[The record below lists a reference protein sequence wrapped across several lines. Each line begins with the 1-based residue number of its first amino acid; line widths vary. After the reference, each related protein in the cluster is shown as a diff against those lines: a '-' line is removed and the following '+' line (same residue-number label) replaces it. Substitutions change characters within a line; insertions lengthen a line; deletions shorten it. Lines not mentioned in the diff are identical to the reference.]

1 MLYNKKINKNMDK
14 KEILVQVQDIFRD
27 TLDEDLI
34 ILTSETIASDVEE
47 WDSLT
52 HIQLVV
58 AIEKHFKI
66 KFTSKEILSWKNVG
80 EMIDNINTK
89 LS

>member
-1 MLYNKKINKNMDK
+1 MDK
-14 KEILVQVQDIFRD
+14 NEILSQVQDIFHD
-27 TLDEDLI
+27 ILDNESI
-34 ILTSETIASDVEE
+34 VLTDETTANDVDD

-66 KFTSKEILSWKNVG
+66 KFKSMEILSWKNVG
-80 EMIDNINTK
+80 EMIVDIHAK
-89 LS
+89 V

>member
-1 MLYNKKINKNMDK
+1 M
-14 KEILVQVQDIFRD
+14 ERETILAKVQEIFRD
-27 TLDEDLI
+27 ILDEDEIELKDN
-34 ILTSETIASDVEE
+34 TTANDVDD

-58 AIEKHFKI
+58 AIEKAFKI

-80 EMIDNINTK
+80 EMIDSIQGK
-89 LS
+89 

>member
-1 MLYNKKINKNMDK
+1 MLLEQIQ
-14 KEILVQVQDIFRD
+14 EIFRD
-27 TLDEDLI
+27 VLDDEEIVLEPATTAD
-34 ILTSETIASDVEE
+34 DVEG

-52 HIQLVV
+52 HIQLIV

-80 EMIDNINTK
+80 ELVDCLASK
-89 LS
+89 LA

>member
-1 MLYNKKINKNMDK
+1 MTMSNHA
-14 KEILVQVQDIFRD
+14 EILKQVNEVFIDI
-27 TLDEDLI
+27 LDNSKI
-34 ILTSETIASDVEE
+34 ILTDESTADDVED

-66 KFTSKEILSWKNVG
+66 RFTAKEIQSWKNVG
-80 EMIDNINTK
+80 EMVKSIDDK
-89 LS
+89 SKSA